1 MLLDRFEWA
10 CRHLLPLREYLRRS
24 IRPHVDTA
32 SEDLN
37 VAYENVLLTISPQNE
52 ECAHRMFEC
61 LVVAARHL
69 RFREFAEVI
78 TMDFETD
85 GLFKFEMSWREDDL
99 EGAIHIIATKLVGIT
114 DFNNDRYA
122 QFAHLAVKE
131 FLTSD
136 RILHSEKERVP
147 QFHVRVGPA
156 HITFAQVC
164 LCILL
169 ELKDVD
175 RKKIRDYPLASYAA
189 EYWAHHSKA
198 GGWSVPINDGTKR
211 LFDPQEPY
219 FATWIWLYDIDSPS
233 RGSMVTESPEMPAAT
248 PLYYAARYGL
258 EHVVERLVDADPE
271 SANVTGGTL
280 GSPLQAAAAAGSV
293 ESVRSLLQRGA
304 EIDGV
309 GGTYGTALQAA
320 VANGAL
326 DVVLFLLES
335 GADVDTQGGYYGTA
349 LKAAEAGDSSVMIEV
364 LRRNGAE
371 AAE

>member
-1 MLLDRFEWA
+1 M
-10 CRHLLPLREYLRRS
+10 
-24 IRPHVDTA
+24 A
-32 SEDLN
+32 SQDLN
-37 VAYENVLLTISPQNE
+37 EAYEDVLQTITPQNE
-52 ECAHRMFEC
+52 ECAHHMFEC

-78 TMDFETD
+78 TMDFETE

-122 QFAHLAVKE
+122 QLAHPAVRE

-136 RILHSEKERVP
+136 QILASSKERVP
-147 QFHVRVGPA
+147 YFHVRLGPA

-175 RKKIRDYPLASYAA
+175 RKKIKDYPLAGYAA
-189 EYWAHHSKA
+189 EYWAYHAKS
-198 GGWSVPINDGTKR
+198 GGWSVAINDATKR

-219 FATWIWLYDIDSPS
+219 FAAWVWLHDVDSPS
-233 RGSMVTESPEMPAAT
+233 RGSMITERPETPAVS
-248 PLYYAARYGL
+248 PLYYAARCGL
-258 EHVVERLVDADPE
+258 DHVVERLAAADPD
-271 SANVTGGTL
+271 SVNVLGGTL

-304 EIDGV
+304 EIDGQ

-320 VANGAL
+320 VAHGVL
-326 DVVLFLLES
+326 EVVLFLVES
-335 GADVDTQGGYYGTA
+335 GADVNVRGGYYGSA
-349 LKAAEAGDSSVMIEV
+349 MKAAEAGESSVMREF
-364 LRRNGAE
+364 LKRSGAE
-371 AAE
+371 